1 MADLQIRIAADVEA
15 ALRSLSNI
23 QKELDRTRLAS
34 DNAGKGAENAARGF
48 GKIPQSANQATLAMS
63 NLGRVVQDAPFGFI
77 AIANNLDPLLQSFQ
91 QLQKSSGGTG
101 SALKSLLGS
110 LTGPGGIA
118 LALSAVT
125 SAITFAQI
133 GFDRWF
139 GSLSKNKGAVDSQA
153 EEFKRLQEVIKSLSG
168 TVGNLT
174 VEFGSSANA
183 QIARVNALV
192 AVVNNLSASD
202 AERQNALRQ
211 LQALNKAYFGDI
223 TLSAKGLELLKTRQ
237 DEYNKALQ
245 NQQAQSGFISKLN
258 EAETNAT
265 KVQNR
270 VTQLQKELVTLRNE
284 LARTPRFEIRG
295 QVEVETENY
304 RNLQN
309 RISSTNAELKKQ
321 ETTLGDLNDAKSRL
335 QQGLTQ
341 AVTTSVG
348 IKPLVEDKGGINNVI
363 KDTIAEAR
371 RIAAATDESIDIR
384 LNITSLDTEAEQFAK
399 AKAFLDKWRQG
410 AFKFTLEQP
419 QVVEYPVDIKLTIPQ
434 PIKTGDILFDIGR
447 TIEQDLKGRQLALA
461 KPLGDLTPQKAVLE
475 QEIRDYFDFSKVKID
490 FTLPQTKEAA
500 NAVVKGLKDAGK
512 EINQAGI
519 ALQQNLVNALQ
530 GGLEGLAESLG
541 NLVSGEDFGKGIV
554 EVMSNLLNAIGKALI
569 AYGIAKK
576 GIDEILSATGVTIPG
591 SVAIGYGIAAIAASA
606 ILKNFGG
613 ARAEGGPVSGNKTYL
628 VGERGPE
635 LFVPNVAG
643 TIVPN
648 DELPTFGQGL
658 ATMMGG
664 RGGGGTTLR
673 GQDIILAYART
684 QRSQLRVN
692 G

>member
-1 MADLQIRIAADVEA
+1 
-15 ALRSLSNI
+15 
-23 QKELDRTRLAS
+23 
-34 DNAGKGAENAARGF
+34 
-48 GKIPQSANQATLAMS
+48 MS

-321 ETTLGDLNDAKSRL
+321 ETTLGDLNDARSRL

>member
-321 ETTLGDLNDAKSRL
+321 ETTLGDLNDARSRL

-648 DELPTFGQGL
+648 DELPSFGQGL

>member
-91 QLQKSSGGTG
+91 QLQKSSRGTR

-321 ETTLGDLNDAKSRL
+321 ETTLGDLNDARSRL

>member
-139 GSLSKNKGAVDSQA
+139 GSLSKNKGAVDNQA

-321 ETTLGDLNDAKSRL
+321 ETTLGDLNDARSRL

-399 AKAFLDKWRQG
+399 AKAFLDKWKQG
-410 AFKFTLEQP
+410 AFKFTLQQP
-419 QVVEYPVDIKLTIPQ
+419 QVVEYPIDIKSTLPQ

-447 TIEQDLKGRQLALA
+447 TIEQDIKNRQLALG
-461 KPLGDLTPQKAVLE
+461 KKLGDLTPQKAVLE
-475 QEIRDYFDFSKVKID
+475 QEIKDYFDFSKVKID

-591 SVAIGYGIAAIAASA
+591 SVAIGYGVAAIAASA

-648 DELPTFGQGL
+648 DELPSFGQGL

>member
-139 GSLSKNKGAVDSQA
+139 GSLSKNKGAVDNQA

-321 ETTLGDLNDAKSRL
+321 ETTLGDLNDARSRL

-648 DELPTFGQGL
+648 DELPSFGQGL